1 MNDLKKSLEKRLGQ
15 LTTPTPTISIF
26 RGKRWLASDT
36 GAQGSR
42 EEVYVQFDVSFRNS
56 QLAQLKGALLA
67 VFLCISLH
75 INEEGHSFPSVALIS
90 KETGYGKDTVHK
102 ALLTLVGMGYISK
115 ARKRDPKTRK
125 FRSNIYRIFP
135 KSWGTKPKNRD

>member
-1 MNDLKKSLEKRLGQ
+1 M
-15 LTTPTPTISIF
+15 
-26 RGKRWLASDT
+26 ASDT
-36 GAQGSR
+36 GAQGST
-42 EEVYVQFDVSFRNS
+42 EEVYVQFDVSFRNA

-75 INEEGHSFPSVALIS
+75 INEEGFSFPSVALIS

-115 ARKRDPKTRK
+115 ARKRDSKTRK

-135 KSWGTKPKNRD
+135 KSWVAKPKNRD